1 MSHDM
6 NLSDISI
13 LIFIIL
19 QVLSPAKVVFA
30 GVGVLLS
37 VCILLNKILW
47 AIVTSLSVRQ
57 LRMLE
62 QAKII

>member
-1 MSHDM
+1 MTHDM
-6 NLSDISI
+6 NLSNICT
-13 LIFIIL
+13 LIFIR
-19 QVLSPAKVVFA
+19 QVFSPAKVVCA

-47 AIVTSLSVRQ
+47 AIVTAPSVRQ

-62 QAKII
+62 QAKIP